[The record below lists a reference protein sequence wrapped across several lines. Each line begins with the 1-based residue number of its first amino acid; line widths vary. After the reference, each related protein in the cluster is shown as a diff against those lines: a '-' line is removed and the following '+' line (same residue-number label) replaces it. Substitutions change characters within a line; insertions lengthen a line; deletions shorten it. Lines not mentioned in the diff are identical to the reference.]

1 MKTVLI
7 SGKAGHAKD
16 LTATIIKEELESK
29 NYSVIIIKFGD
40 AVKWLAH
47 EYLGYKGIK
56 DIADR
61 QILQFL
67 GTEVMRQ
74 YNQDYWAEIV
84 GQFLAAMQQYNK
96 WDYCLISDWRF
107 PNEFQVL
114 KKYLKYIFTIRV
126 NRYENGVLYIN
137 PTLTNEQR
145 QHSSECSLD
154 NYTFDYIIKNDG
166 TIENLRD
173 KVITMI
179 KEKLVYNIYNK
190 STGEKK

>member
-114 KKYLKYIFTIRV
+114 KKYLKCIFTIRV

-154 NYTFDYIIKNDG
+154 NYTFDYIIKNDD
-166 TIENLRD
+166 TIENLRE

-179 KEKLVYNIYNK
+179 KEKFLFF
-190 STGEKK
+190 